1 MGSGF
6 LSLSCMYILSA
17 SWLCNLSIYER
28 ACSFITAVD
37 VHVVEGVCVPF
48 LYNNWKLKLLLICNW
63 VCSKPCSELCLLN
76 PLFLAS
82 RMREAVCRRW
92 SKLCTRSCF
101 SRMPVAC
108 QQGRINPPQVARCAF
123 DVSVEDEYFILGGIP
138 MGNSV
143 LLVSL
148 RLSWPHALQP
158 QDAQL
163 QFNKLVKEFASMQT
177 SPSPTC
183 TSASLVERV

>member
-1 MGSGF
+1 MDFPLFVGGMGSGF
-6 LSLSCMYILSA
+6 LSLSCTYILSA
-17 SWLCNLSIYER
+17 LWLCKLLSYMR

-48 LYNNWKLKLLLICNW
+48 LYSNWKLKLLLICNW
-63 VCSKPCSELCLLN
+63 VCSEPCSELCL
-76 PLFLAS
+76 PIKSSFPGQSHAWGFA
-82 RMREAVCRRW
+82 MRRRW

-108 QQGRINPPQVARCAF
+108 QQGCIHPPQVARCTF

-143 LLVSL
+143 LLVSPIWVGPML
-148 RLSWPHALQP
+148 YSHKMHKYNLT
-158 QDAQL
+158 
-163 QFNKLVKEFASMQT
+163 N
-177 SPSPTC
+177 
-183 TSASLVERV
+183 